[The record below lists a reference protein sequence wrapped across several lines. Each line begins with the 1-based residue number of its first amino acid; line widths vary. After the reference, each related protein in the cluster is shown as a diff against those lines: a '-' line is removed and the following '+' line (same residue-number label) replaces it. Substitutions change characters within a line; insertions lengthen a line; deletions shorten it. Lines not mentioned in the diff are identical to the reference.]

1 MCKHF
6 TLQSLCLL
14 RWTRSYVAS
23 QRPAAISGSTD
34 LYFRARPKNPGTFT
48 KTGRMLDI
56 VRTDMFLAC
65 HQRRSP
71 FFSFLPQFVSVQD
84 HVPWKVQSIYFCPIA
99 DWELIKYCYLA
110 NVFHNES
117 WISKKAGKRRVGW
130 MKWWMGWS
138 QEKWSMYWCIKEVK
152 NKLYQLNEDGFENCY
167 NKGSFNEIH
176 TDAMCRKVVAFAIK
190 CSIAIWIQLTY
201 NE

>member
-1 MCKHF
+1 MCQRF

-48 KTGRMLDI
+48 KTGRMLNI

-71 FFSFLPQFVSVQD
+71 FLHFYLSLCLSNNMCLEKYNQYIFVQL
-84 HVPWKVQSIYFCPIA
+84 QI
-99 DWELIKYCYLA
+99 
-110 NVFHNES
+110 ES
-117 WISKKAGKRRVGW
+117 WSSIVILQMFSTMNHGYPRRQERPGWGGWNDGRDGVKRNRASIDASKRLKTSFTNW
-130 MKWWMGWS
+130 MKMGLKTVTTRAAS
-138 QEKWSMYWCIKEVK
+138 MKFTQTQCAEKLSR
-152 NKLYQLNEDGFENCY
+152 LQ
-167 NKGSFNEIH
+167 
-176 TDAMCRKVVAFAIK
+176 
-190 CSIAIWIQLTY
+190 
-201 NE
+201 

>member
-1 MCKHF
+1 MLAPLCCMCHRF

-34 LYFRARPKNPGTFT
+34 LYFPARPKNPGTFT

-84 HVPWKVQSIYFCPIA
+84 HVP
-99 DWELIKYCYLA
+99 
-110 NVFHNES
+110 
-117 WISKKAGKRRVGW
+117 
-130 MKWWMGWS
+130 
-138 QEKWSMYWCIKEVK
+138 
-152 NKLYQLNEDGFENCY
+152 
-167 NKGSFNEIH
+167 
-176 TDAMCRKVVAFAIK
+176 
-190 CSIAIWIQLTY
+190 
-201 NE
+201 